1 MAERKEL
8 YAAVKLIESHCASQL
23 KITSNGRG
31 LSCKGC
37 SNCDLRF
44 LCYSRQLI
52 DAESPDLWPDPPELE
67 EGE

>member
-23 KITSNGRG
+23 TSNEQG
-31 LSCKGC
+31 LFYKGC
-37 SNCDLRF
+37 SNCELQF

-52 DAESPDLWPDPPELE
+52 DAEPPDIWPDPPEE
-67 EGE
+67 EING